1 MCTLDGKV
9 ILVSGTARGIGRAV
23 ALELAARG
31 ARVFGCDLDV
41 EGSNETVRLV
51 REAGG
56 VMDALAP
63 VDLSTQDGADAWVA
77 AGLAAFG
84 DIFVLFNNAS
94 ALRHGPID
102 TMPIDDWYFTIQN
115 ELHIVFHCTRAAW
128 PHLVKRGGGSIINV
142 GSIAGMRGVEFV
154 PMAPHGAAKGGV
166 LAFTMHTC
174 AAGAG
179 LNIRANAISPGMIGT
194 PETAQFTEDPNG
206 PVPGLIARTPSRRI
220 GRPEDIAKLIAF
232 LASDDSSYING
243 ANIVIDGGVSVMG
256 G

>member
-1 MCTLDGKV
+1 MGVLDGKTAL
-9 ILVSGTARGIGRAV
+9 ISGTGRGIGRAV
-23 ALELAARG
+23 ALEFVRQG
-31 ARVFGCDLDV
+31 ARVFGADLDV
-41 EGSNETVRLV
+41 SANEQTMQLARA
-51 REAGG
+51 AGG
-56 VMDALAP
+56 DMGGLAP
-63 VDLSTQDGADAWVA
+63 VDLSSQEGADAWVA
-77 AGLAAFG
+77 AAVDEFG
-84 DIFVLFNNAS
+84 GIDILYNNAS

-102 TMPIDDWYFTIQN
+102 TIPLEDWYFTIQN

-128 PHLVKRGGGSIINV
+128 PHLVARGGGSIVNV

-166 LAFTMHTC
+166 LAFTMHTT

-179 LNIRANAISPGMIGT
+179 LGIRANAISPGMVRT
-194 PETAQFTEDPNG
+194 PETAQFTDDPDG

-220 GRPEDIAKLIAF
+220 GQPEDIAKLVTF

-243 ANIVIDGGVSVMG
+243 ANIVIDGGVSVLG

>member
-9 ILVSGTARGIGRAV
+9 VLVSGTARGIGRAV

-41 EGSNETVRLV
+41 EGSDETVRLV

-56 VMDALAP
+56 VMQALAP
-63 VDLSTQDGADAWVA
+63 VDLSTQEGADAWISS
-77 AGLAAFG
+77 GLDAFG
-84 DIFVLFNNAS
+84 DIVVLFNNAS

-102 TMPIDDWYFTIQN
+102 TMPIEDWYFTIQN

-220 GRPEDIAKLIAF
+220 GQPEDIANLVAF

-243 ANIVIDGGVSVMG
+243 ANIVIDGGVSAMG